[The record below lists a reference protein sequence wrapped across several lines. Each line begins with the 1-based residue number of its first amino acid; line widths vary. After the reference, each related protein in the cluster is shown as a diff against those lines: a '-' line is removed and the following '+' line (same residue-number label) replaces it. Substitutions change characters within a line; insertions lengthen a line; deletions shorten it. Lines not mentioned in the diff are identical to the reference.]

1 MKVSHRLQ
9 ATEIKDK
16 LHSLIEQASSIDPNL
31 ARRLSE
37 INRWVKNIKPGSL
50 TAKPYV
56 SAFLLEVIT
65 DSTIWLII
73 QSLPSPEEKQAKFE
87 QMTANERY
95 WYSYLFPK
103 WINASD
109 SKFYIWKQKLMA
121 GEFNQVDDDIIKA
134 IAQDIANRD
143 GSFWQRYIADLSMAT
158 DLIVSNHN
166 QQPLCIQVTSVS
178 KELHQQKYQAWENT
192 LRSWEIKRGLFL
204 SYNPQDTNFVNQLVN
219 IALYNSDY
227 LAGGKYLNFS

>member
-1 MKVSHRLQ
+1 LKVSHSLQ
-9 ATEIKDK
+9 AKDIKDK
-16 LHSLIEQASSIDPNL
+16 LHSLIEQSSSIDPNL
-31 ARRLSE
+31 ARRLDE

-56 SAFLLEVIT
+56 LAFLLEVIT
-65 DSTIWLII
+65 DSTIWLIVK
-73 QSLPSPEEKQAKFE
+73 SLPSPEEQQAKFA

-95 WYSYLFPK
+95 WYGYLFPK

-121 GEFNQVDDDIIKA
+121 GEFNQGDDDIIKS
-134 IAQDIANRD
+134 IAQDIASRD

-166 QQPLCIQVTSVS
+166 QQPLCVQVTSVS

-192 LRSWEIKRGLFL
+192 LRSWEIQRGLFL
-204 SYNPQDTNFVNQLVN
+204 SYNPQDANFVNQLVN
-219 IALYNSDY
+219 VALYNSDY

>member
-1 MKVSHRLQ
+1 MQ

-31 ARRLSE
+31 ARKLSE

-73 QSLPSPEEKQAKFE
+73 QSLPSLEEKQAKFE
-87 QMTANERY
+87 QMTPNERY
-95 WYSYLFPK
+95 WYGYLFPK

-134 IAQDIANRD
+134 IAQDITNRD

-178 KELHQQKYQAWENT
+178 KELHQQKCQAWENT
-192 LRSWEIKRGLFL
+192 LRSWNIKRGLFL

>member
-1 MKVSHRLQ
+1 LKVSHRLQ
-9 ATEIKDK
+9 PTEIKDK

-56 SAFLLEVIT
+56 MAFLLEVIT

-95 WYSYLFPK
+95 WYGYLFPK

-109 SKFYIWKQKLMA
+109 SKFYIWKQKLMS

-143 GSFWQRYIADLSMAT
+143 GNFWQRYIADLSMAT
-158 DLIVSNHN
+158 DLIVSNHS

-178 KELHQQKYQAWENT
+178 KELHQQKCQAWENT

-204 SYNPQDTNFVNQLVN
+204 SYNPQDANFLNQLVN
-219 IALYNSDY
+219 VALYNSDY